1 MRLSVYGIPAGL
13 VIGFFIGKGIV
24 PLIIDMSS
32 YQEGVVNTSL
42 NPFIFIGAALFSLFT
57 VYISTRKP
65 GKIAA
70 SISPVEAVKYTDI
83 SADVKKEK
91 KKNPRMAVNYIRWL
105 FPIWEE
111 TERGR
116 CLSLFLF
123 PSASFCLTAW

>member
-1 MRLSVYGIPAGL
+1 M
-13 VIGFFIGKGIV
+13 
-24 PLIIDMSS
+24 PLIIDASS

-83 SADVKKEK
+83 SADVKKKRK
-91 KKNPRMAVNYIRWL
+91 KSTDGGKLYKMALSNL
-105 FPIWEE
+105 
-111 TERGR
+111 GR
-116 CLSLFLF
+116 NRKRTVLVIISLSLSIIF
-123 PSASFCLTAW
+123 A